1 MKTYQMNDRIIRNY
15 SEVFSP
21 EAFVEGED
29 DQGCGGDGGDGSGV
43 EGDVLEGLGSA

>member
-29 DQGCGGDGGDGSGV
+29 DQGCGGDGSGV